1 MNNNS
6 NRHSVLLEQ
15 ISYWAKKVGRASARP
30 VLLLW
35 FVMTS
40 SNTPKSE
47 KIMLASAIAYVV
59 LPIDLISAKRI
70 PIIGWL
76 DEVVS
81 LTVAYQKVCKYITPD
96 MEIRADAI
104 LDHWFMEYTPDIE
117 LTDLGHEQ
125 AKQLGQYIKNS
136 DLHIDEILAS
146 PLMRAKDTA
155 KHISEVTG
163 IPMRIEQRLIEQNF
177 GKYESTARNGEEFG
191 VRLAFFIH

>member
-81 LTVAYQKVCKYITPD
+81 LSQLPIRKSVSTSLLIWREGLMQFSTVGLWNT
-96 MEIRADAI
+96 
-104 LDHWFMEYTPDIE
+104 L
-117 LTDLGHEQ
+117 LT
-125 AKQLGQYIKNS
+125 
-136 DLHIDEILAS
+136 
-146 PLMRAKDTA
+146 
-155 KHISEVTG
+155 
-163 IPMRIEQRLIEQNF
+163 
-177 GKYESTARNGEEFG
+177 
-191 VRLAFFIH
+191 